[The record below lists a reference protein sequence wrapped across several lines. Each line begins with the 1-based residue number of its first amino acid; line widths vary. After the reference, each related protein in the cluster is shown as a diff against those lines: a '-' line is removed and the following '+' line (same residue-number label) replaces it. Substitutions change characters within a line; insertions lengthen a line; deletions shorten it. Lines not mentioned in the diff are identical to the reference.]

1 MRFLDRFLNRKQRPI
16 IVVSGL
22 PRSGTS
28 MMMRMLERGGVPLL
42 TDGVR
47 TANEDNPK
55 GYYEFERVKKLPQG
69 DYGWLPEAQGKAVK
83 IIATLLKHLPETYTY
98 RVLFMRRNMEEVLA
112 SQRQMLIRRGKAPD
126 SMDEEQLA
134 KSFAK
139 HVAEVKAWLATRPN
153 FRCLDVDYNTMVV
166 DPMPQ
171 LRHIQAFLDL
181 PLDLAAMAAEVD
193 PTLYRQRRVATLS
206 MESSSGKGLHP

>member
-69 DYGWLPEAQGKAVK
+69 DYGWLLEAQGKAVK

-134 KSFAK
+134 KLFAR

-153 FRCLDVDYNTMVV
+153 FRYLDVDYNTMVV
-166 DPMPQ
+166 NPMPQ

-193 PTLYRQRRVATLS
+193 PTLYRQRRVATSS
-206 MESSSGKGLHP
+206 MESPS